1 MQFDTMKNG
10 YNRYQV
16 DDEIASLKQTID
28 SLQRQLSAYRKQSEM
43 EQEKLMELRTKYNN
57 LVRDL
62 DIREQAAKDM
72 TNIALS
78 EANDIVKTAN
88 DNAEMIVKEA
98 LMGAKDILINITK
111 LGVEA
116 QEVKANLNHQLKL
129 LTAAINEFDVPP
141 LPSPELLK
149 EYED

>member
-43 EQEKLMELRTKYNN
+43 EQEKLIELRTKYNN

-98 LMGAKDILINITK
+98 LMGAKDILVNITK

-149 EYED
+149 EYDD